1 MKVRELIR
9 ELKND
14 GWELRSQRG
23 SHRQYTHPTKSGRV
37 TVPGHEGDDLAPG
50 TLKSIYLQAQIKR
63 K

>member
-1 MKVRELIR
+1 MKVRDLIR

-23 SHRQYTHPTKSGRV
+23 SHRQYTHPSKLGRV
-37 TVPGHEGDDLAPG
+37 TVPGHEGDEVAIG
-50 TLKSIYLQAQIKR
+50 TLKSIYLQAQLKR

>member
-1 MKVRELIR
+1 MKVRDLIR

-23 SHRQYTHPTKSGRV
+23 SHRQYTHPSKPGRV
-37 TVPGHEGDDLAPG
+37 TVPGHEGDEIAIG
-50 TLKSIYLQAQIKR
+50 TLKSIYLQAQLKR